1 MSQHAAPDDVTW
13 SEPDEPTETRSE
25 RRSRMLEL
33 GAALVL
39 GLSATATAFAAYES
53 GELGGDAIA
62 GYSEA
67 NNLTSQSAD
76 VYGDANGQFN
86 YDRGLF
92 LSYAGYLVTGDTD
105 TADVFRSQFM
115 SENLQATI
123 DWYDQTGDEV
133 TDPFDEDAGSPYAL
147 PEYAQGNDLAAQ
159 SDTVF
164 AAARASDEKGGQ
176 FDVATVLLALS
187 LFFAGIASV
196 FRSVLPQAVMLGVGT
211 LGLVAGLIQLFVA
224 L

>member
-1 MSQHAAPDDVTW
+1 MSQHAAPADDVTPAPA
-13 SEPDEPTETRSE
+13 EETRE
-25 RRSRMLEL
+25 DRRHRFLEL
-33 GAALVL
+33 GAAMVL
-39 GLSATATAFAAYES
+39 GLAATATAFAAYES
-53 GELGGDAIA
+53 GKLGGDAIA

-67 NNLTSQSAD
+67 NNLTSQAAD

-92 LSYAGYLVTGDTD
+92 LTYAGYLVTGDTE
-105 TADVFRSQFM
+105 TADVFRDQFM
-115 SENLQATI
+115 SENLQTTI

-133 TDPFDEDAGSPYAL
+133 TDPFDEEAGSPYAL
-147 PEYAQGNDLAAQ
+147 PEYAQGNDLTEQ
-159 SDTVF
+159 SEATF
-164 AAARASDEKGGQ
+164 AAARAADEQGGQ

-196 FRSVLPQAVMLGVGT
+196 FTAFLPQAVMLGVGT
-211 LGLVAGLIQLFVA
+211 VGLLAGLVQLLTA